1 MSFNGDVFEVLDREA
16 CLERLKRVQ
25 LGRVVVR
32 RSDEMD
38 IFPVNYVVDDK
49 GDIYFRTAEGSKLFT
64 INLNHDVLFEADD
77 REGEVAWSVV
87 VKANAEIVEDQQQR
101 AYADQL
107 PLKPWAP
114 TLKYNWV
121 RISTEEDISGRE
133 FEVAEEPERY

>member
-38 IFPVNYVVDDK
+38 IFPVNYVVDNK